1 MSDVTAISQE
11 YEANADLANKLNHFV
26 LSARKHALLG
36 SEPLSKDDRA
46 ELAMLV
52 KTIRDRLVHS
62 SDSAVARIPEEIVS
76 RLASSKQGSLGYFL
90 NDLETAVGELTEERE
105 LSSRA
110 LDALDCIVDAAD
122 ASASEMFR
130 RLRRR

>member
-11 YEANADLANKLNHFV
+11 YEANADLAQKLNHFV

-36 SEPLSKDDRA
+36 SEPLSKDARV
-46 ELAMLV
+46 ELATLV
-52 KTIRDRLVHS
+52 RSIRNRLVHS
-62 SDSAVARIPEEIVS
+62 ADTAAHIPEEIVS
-76 RLASSKQGSLGYFL
+76 RLASSKRGSLQYFL
-90 NDLETAVGELTEERE
+90 SDLEKAVGELTGERE
-105 LSSRA
+105 LSSQA